1 LHALHTIYELLI
13 ASTAPLPGLP
23 PRRELSERTP
33 PDVVVHL
40 KDGHAREI
48 QLSGPSPSKCLYT
61 GTFLN
66 AQARP
71 TLQVVQ
77 FEKDRSFGFFYADGT
92 RFLISSDGRQIWAD
106 WPASYTLEDACTYLV
121 GPVLAFTLRQR
132 GATCLHASAIE
143 VDGMAIALVGAPGA
157 GKSTT
162 AAAFALAGFPVV
174 SDDIVVLSE
183 TGGRLFVQPGYPRV
197 NVWPDSARALMG
209 CEDTLPHITPTWGKK
224 FLALDQNGLRFASR
238 ALPLGAVYL
247 LAERQAQLAAP
258 TVEAISGSEAMVT
271 LAANTYQN
279 YLLDA
284 EMRRKDFE
292 LFERLAKT
300 IPVRRVL
307 RPDDIS
313 SLAASCQV
321 IATDARQLLT
331 LRSAGPA
338 SSADQNAQL

>member
-1 LHALHTIYELLI
+1 MHALHTVYELLI
-13 ASTAPLPGLP
+13 AATAPLPGLP
-23 PRRELSERTP
+23 SRQELSERTP

-48 QLSGPSPSKCLYT
+48 QLSGVSPSEYRYT
-61 GTFLN
+61 STALDAHG
-66 AQARP
+66 QP
-71 TLQVVQ
+71 VLQVIQ
-77 FEKDRSFGFFYADGT
+77 SKNNHTFEFFYADGA
-92 RFLISSDGRQIWAD
+92 RFAISRDGTQIWSD
-106 WPASYTLEDACTYLV
+106 WPDGYTLEDACTYLV
-121 GPVLAFTLRQR
+121 GPVFAFALRLR

-143 VDGMAIALVGAPGA
+143 VDGRAIALVGAPGA

-162 AAAFALAGFPVV
+162 AAAFAIAGFPVL

-183 TGGRLFVQPGYPRV
+183 SEGRLMVLPGYPRV

-209 CEDTLPHITPTWGKK
+209 SEDALPHITPTWGKK
-224 FLALDQNGLRFASR
+224 FLALGQNGLRFASR

-247 LAERQAQLAAP
+247 LAERQGQLAAP

-284 EMRRKDFE
+284 EMRRKDFAV
-292 LFERLAKT
+292 FDKLAT
-300 IPVRRVL
+300 TVPVRRVL

-321 IATDARQLLT
+321 IAADARQLLT
-331 LRSAGPA
+331 RRGADPA